1 MPTKD
6 ISQKHRVVN
15 SKNLAFSLRE
25 SAHLLFYILGDGKKD
40 MKGKNKNTRPDSQR
54 SLSTRER
61 EVLMWL
67 RCGKTS
73 WAISVILKISERTV
87 NFHANNIMS
96 KLGVI
101 NRMQAVSVAFDN
113 ELGNAE

>member
-15 SKNLAFSLRE
+15 SKNLAFSLQEFAHYFLLLGGWEKGYERE
-25 SAHLLFYILGDGKKD
+25 E
-40 MKGKNKNTRPDSQR
+40 KNTRPDSQQ

-67 RCGKTS
+67 R
-73 WAISVILKISERTV
+73 
-87 NFHANNIMS
+87 
-96 KLGVI
+96 
-101 NRMQAVSVAFDN
+101 
-113 ELGNAE
+113 